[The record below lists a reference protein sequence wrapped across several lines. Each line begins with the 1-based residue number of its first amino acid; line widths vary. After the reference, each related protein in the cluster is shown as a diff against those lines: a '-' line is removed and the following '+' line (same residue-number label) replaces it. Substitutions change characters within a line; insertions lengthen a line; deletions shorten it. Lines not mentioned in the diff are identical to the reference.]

1 MGPGELE
8 NILIPLAGML
18 TGLGMAWVLGSTIRF
33 WVQRHYENKRLQ
45 SGGPSSA
52 ALEQLEDRV
61 AMLEEVAGRVQDIEE
76 RLDFTERVLVRQREA
91 GQQLPPGS

>member
-1 MGPGELE
+1 MED
-8 NILIPLAGML
+8 ILVPIAGML

-45 SGGPSSA
+45 GGGTSSA

-61 AMLEEVAGRVQDIEE
+61 AMLEEVVGRVQDIEE
-76 RLDFTERVLVRQREA
+76 RLDFTERVLVQARE
-91 GQQLPPGS
+91 QERLPPGR